1 MQSSEASGT
10 GKLSAIHPAQSDT
23 QGNQFLLHDKHMR
36 GRDTTTHITFGVAG
50 FYFTIIFLRYPA
62 EINGEAG
69 FKKTG
74 NKKKKKKY
82 KKCRFV
88 YFIGSIFNMCTAP

>member
-23 QGNQFLLHDKHMR
+23 QGNQFLLHDKHMK
-36 GRDTTTHITFGVAG
+36 GRDTTTHHFWCGWILLRNN
-50 FYFTIIFLRYPA
+50 FLRYPA
-62 EINGEAG
+62 EINEEAG

-74 NKKKKKKY
+74 NEKEKKIQKMSFCILY
-82 KKCRFV
+82 RV
-88 YFIGSIFNMCTAP
+88 YL